1 MDEVHVKENREVK
14 NSVFVDLFCYDKTA
28 EENAI
33 ALYQALHDME
43 LPKGTKIEWV
53 QVDNIIYMTLRNDVA
68 FEVDGKTMIFAEH
81 QSTINENMPL
91 RSLLYAGRGYEK
103 LVQEEGRYRKKLIK
117 IPRPEFYTFYNGRE
131 EYPKETILRL
141 SDAYSNETDEETTL
155 ELVVRVININL
166 HKQHEILEKCPVL
179 KEYSQMMAK
188 IREYQDRD
196 EADAYKKAVKDCISQ
211 GILEEYLRRKG
222 SEVCNMLIADYNYE
236 LDIKVQREE
245 AWEDGLKE
253 GHNQGLKEG
262 RDWGLKEGH
271 DQGLKEG
278 RDRGLKEGQN
288 KEHRIMIL
296 KIYNKGKTLKE
307 IADMFDE
314 PLEEV
319 EKIVKESEM

>member
-1 MDEVHVKENREVK
+1 MDVAHVKENREVK

-28 EENAI
+28 EKNAI
-33 ALYQALHDME
+33 ALYQALHE
-43 LPKGTKIEWV
+43 ETLPEGTKIEWV

-68 FEVDGKTMIFAEH
+68 FEVDGRTMIFAEH

-117 IPRPEFYTFYNGRE
+117 IPNPEFYTFYNGRE
-131 EYPKETILRL
+131 DYPKETILRL
-141 SDAYSNETDEETTL
+141 SDAYSRNGETGEKAML

-166 HKQHEILEKCPVL
+166 HKKHEILEKCPVL
-179 KEYSQMMAK
+179 KEYSQLMAK
-188 IREYQDRD
+188 IREYQDK
-196 EADAYKKAVKDCISQ
+196 EENDAYKKAVKDCISQ

-236 LDIKVQREE
+236 LDMKVQREE
-245 AWEDGLKE
+245 AWEDGRDT
-253 GHNQGLKEG
+253 GLQEG
-262 RDWGLKEGH
+262 R
-271 DQGLKEG
+271 
-278 RDRGLKEGQN
+278 N

-296 KIYNKGKTLKE
+296 KIYNKGKSLAE

-314 PLEEV
+314 SV
-319 EKIVKESEM
+319 DDVKKIVMESDTDITE